1 MQAIF
6 ARRARLEQGWVSDLR
21 LTVAE
26 GRIASLQ
33 SGAAAKD
40 GDTCV
45 DTLVPALANL
55 HSHSFQRAMAGMTEA
70 RISGRDSFWSWRTLM
85 YRFVDHLT
93 PDQIEAI
100 AGMVFL
106 EMLEAG
112 YASVGEFHYV
122 HHQPG
127 GQAYDAPEE
136 LSTRI
141 FAAAAQTGIG
151 LTHLP
156 VL

>member
-55 HSHSFQRAMAGMTEA
+55 HSPMTPA
-70 RISGRDSFWSWRTLM
+70 R
-85 YRFVDHLT
+85 
-93 PDQIEAI
+93 
-100 AGMVFL
+100 
-106 EMLEAG
+106 
-112 YASVGEFHYV
+112 
-122 HHQPG
+122 
-127 GQAYDAPEE
+127 
-136 LSTRI
+136 
-141 FAAAAQTGIG
+141 G
-151 LTHLP
+151 LARN
-156 VL
+156 